1 MMLIFELW
9 LKNVVDSHERKGD
22 VFFFFSFLFLTSKII
37 YQEIIVCA
45 FLSKMFKAQ
54 VSVPQ

>member
-1 MMLIFELW
+1 MLSIYMEEKKKCLSDFI
-9 LKNVVDSHERKGD
+9 SYI
-22 VFFFFSFLFLTSKII
+22 KII